1 MADLRQLR
9 RLMRQL
15 EDQLVVCMRCGMC
28 QAVCPVF
35 AQTGR
40 EADVARGKLVLLDG
54 LMQAMLTDPEA
65 VRQRLQRC
73 LLCGSCATNC
83 PSGVNVLDIFL
94 KARAILAG
102 YLGLPPLKKAIFR
115 KLLAHPRT
123 LDRVVEFGAVFQ
135 TLFTRPVN
143 EIVGTSCARF
153 AFPLLADRHFRTL
166 AAVPLHRRCPSLDT
180 PAGASG
186 LKVGIFVGC
195 LIDKIFPNVAEA
207 AFQVL
212 EHHGVGVFLP
222 ESQGCCGI
230 PAISSGDSRTFNDLV
245 RYHLDRFDSERFDV
259 LVTCCATCTS
269 TIKKIWPSLCSE
281 DLTARAASLSAKTM
295 DISQFLVQRL
305 DVAAAAARAE
315 TGRIVDLPRFLPF
328 EKIPGGFRRAPGP
341 DPGQSRLYPQ
351 RNAGGRRLLRDG
363 RELQSGAL
371 RGVRPDRAIETRQ
384 HRFHRL
390 LGGGHGLPGM
400 HAANLR
406 HAVSSRR
413 PHCRQAPRRR
423 CTPNPFRLNAG
434 MDHRFSVHLSPG
446 FPLLAAHVGESA
458 VESPHG

>member
-153 AFPLLADRHFRTL
+153 AFPMLADRHFRTL

-269 TIKKIWPSLCSE
+269 TIKKIWLSLCSE

-315 TGRIVDLPRFLPF
+315 TGRIVTFHDSCHLKKSLGVSAEPRDLIRANPDYTLREMPAADDCCGMGGSFNLEHYGVSARIGRLKRDNIVSTGCSVVATGCPACMLQISDMLSQAGDRIAVKHPV
-328 EKIPGGFRRAPGP
+328 EIYAESIPA
-341 DPGQSRLYPQ
+341 
-351 RNAGGRRLLRDG
+351 
-363 RELQSGAL
+363 
-371 RGVRPDRAIETRQ
+371 
-384 HRFHRL
+384 
-390 LGGGHGLPGM
+390 
-400 HAANLR
+400 
-406 HAVSSRR
+406 
-413 PHCRQAPRRR
+413 
-423 CTPNPFRLNAG
+423 
-434 MDHRFSVHLSPG
+434 
-446 FPLLAAHVGESA
+446 
-458 VESPHG
+458 

>member
-65 VRQRLQRC
+65 VRERLQRC
-73 LLCGSCATNC
+73 LLCGSCAANC

-269 TIKKIWPSLCSE
+269 TIKKIWLSLCSE

-315 TGRIVDLPRFLPF
+315 TGRIVTFHDSCHLKKSLGVSAEPRDLIRANPDYTLREMPAADDCCGMGGSFNLEHYGVSARIGRLKRDNIVSTGCSVVATGCPACMLQISDMLSQAGDRIAVKHPV
-328 EKIPGGFRRAPGP
+328 EIYAESIPA
-341 DPGQSRLYPQ
+341 
-351 RNAGGRRLLRDG
+351 
-363 RELQSGAL
+363 
-371 RGVRPDRAIETRQ
+371 
-384 HRFHRL
+384 
-390 LGGGHGLPGM
+390 
-400 HAANLR
+400 
-406 HAVSSRR
+406 
-413 PHCRQAPRRR
+413 
-423 CTPNPFRLNAG
+423 
-434 MDHRFSVHLSPG
+434 
-446 FPLLAAHVGESA
+446 
-458 VESPHG
+458 